1 MVLLHYLV
9 VPGLG
14 DGIAPRPEAT
24 ADRAGEA
31 FPPDRGDVATLTAPT
46 APTDTEPPVADSRPA
61 A

>member
-14 DGIAPRPEAT
+14 DGIVPRPEAT
-24 ADRAGEA
+24 AARADEA
-31 FPPDRGDVATLTAPT
+31 SSADRGDVTTLI
-46 APTDTEPPVADSRPA
+46 APTDTEPPVVDSRPA

>member
-14 DGIAPRPEAT
+14 DGIVPRPEAT

-31 FPPDRGDVATLTAPT
+31 FPPDRGDVTTLT